1 MRTMLSA
8 TLIACCTTIA
18 LAQEHTR
25 RQTMTHAGAASVDA
39 KLVTENELVQVF
51 RMSVGGNSRTPMH
64 DVSPRVV
71 VWLSDAHFVDHFADG
86 TRKAEPRAVFADQRR
101 GLVGQHLLI
110 GAGLEEFADP
120 EPAGI
125 ARRLLGRQRV
135 VGADH
140 LVAISDV
147 GARPEEQ

>member
-86 TRKAEPRAVFADQRR
+86 TRKEETRK
-101 GLVGQHLLI
+101 
-110 GAGLEEFADP
+110 AGDVEWVP
-120 EPAGI
+120 
-125 ARRLLGRQRV
+125 ARRHAGENLSDKPMDFIAV
-135 VGADH
+135 VVSAASAGGHAPAH
-140 LVAISDV
+140 
-147 GARPEEQ
+147 R

>member
-86 TRKAEPRAVFADQRR
+86 TRKEETRK
-101 GLVGQHLLI
+101 
-110 GAGLEEFADP
+110 AGDVEWVP
-120 EPAGI
+120 
-125 ARRLLGRQRV
+125 ARRHAGENLSDKPMEFIAV
-135 VGADH
+135 VVRAASAGGHAPAH
-140 LVAISDV
+140 
-147 GARPEEQ
+147 R